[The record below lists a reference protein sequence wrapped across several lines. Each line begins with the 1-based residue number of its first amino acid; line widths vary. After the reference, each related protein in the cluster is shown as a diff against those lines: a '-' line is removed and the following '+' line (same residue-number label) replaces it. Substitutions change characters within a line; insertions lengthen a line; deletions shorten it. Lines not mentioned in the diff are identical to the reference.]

1 MSLTERFRRLY
12 AGVVYDAMTFDL
24 GLAHP
29 FVVHHGVRS
38 AWPLGATVVCGP
50 AFTCRGERVR
60 APEHVADL
68 VRLDMLRAMA
78 PGCVQVL
85 DTGGDDSVAHFGDI
99 SGKLARRHGALGVV
113 IDGFTR
119 DVALL
124 ERDRFP
130 VFCRG
135 VQPIDA
141 FGRWQI
147 VEFQAPVELPGI
159 DGRVRVHPGD
169 YVFADPDGVLVIPA
183 ARAAEVATRAEQRL
197 VQEDEVRRRLDADA
211 DAVALYHEVGRW

>member
-1 MSLTERFRRLY
+1 MTLSERYGRLY
-12 AGVVYDAMTFDL
+12 AGVIYDAMTFDL
-24 GLAHP
+24 GVRHP
-29 FVVHHGVRS
+29 FVIHHEIRS
-38 AWPLGATVVCGP
+38 AWPIGQQVVAGP

-60 APEHVADL
+60 DADHVDDL
-68 VRLDMLRAMA
+68 VRLEMLRAFT

-85 DTGGDDSVAHFGDI
+85 DTGGDGTVAHYGDI
-99 SGKLARRHGALGVV
+99 SGKLARRHGAVGVV

-119 DVALL
+119 DVRIL
-124 ERDRFP
+124 EQDRFP

-147 VEFQAPVELPGI
+147 VEFQEPVELPGV

-169 YVFADPDGVLVIPA
+169 WVVADADGAQVIPA
-183 ARAAEVATRAEQRL
+183 ALAEQACALAEKRL
-197 VQEDEVRRRLDADA
+197 EQEDEVRRRLHADS
-211 DAVALYHEVGRW
+211 DVMSLYHEVGRW